1 MKPELIA
8 IVKQLKEK
16 KEAQDVYFQ
25 TIPTDLRVSVIDNK
39 YVNLLETTVQILTDK
54 LFEGIEE
61 DIYWFLYDFEAGR
74 TEGPHIIDAK
84 GKQWTFKTNKAYYKY
99 LKGVE

>member
-74 TEGPHIIDAK
+74 TKGPHIIDAT
-84 GKQWTFKTNKAYYKY
+84 GKKWTFKTNKDYYKY

>member
-1 MKPELIA
+1 MKPELID
-8 IVKQLKEK
+8 IVRQLKEIN
-16 KEAQDVYFQ
+16 EAQDAYSQ
-25 TIPTDLRVSVIDNK
+25 TIPADLRVSVFDNK
-39 YVNLLETTVQILTDK
+39 YVNLLETKAQILTDK

-74 TEGPHIIDAK
+74 TEGPHIIDAT
-84 GKQWTFKTNKAYYKY
+84 GKKWTFKTNKDYYKY

>member
-25 TIPTDLRVSVIDNK
+25 TIPTDLRVSVIDNN
-39 YVNLLETTVQILTDK
+39 VDDTPMERGRRVEAK
-54 LFEGIEE
+54 LKEKN
-61 DIYWFLYDFEAGR
+61 
-74 TEGPHIIDAK
+74 T
-84 GKQWTFKTNKAYYKY
+84 
-99 LKGVE
+99 

>member
-39 YVNLLETTVQILTDK
+39 FPIPLYTTPQRRTWVGLTDDERKEVWFSCEQQTPTTFARAIEAK
-54 LFEGIEE
+54 LKEKN
-61 DIYWFLYDFEAGR
+61 
-74 TEGPHIIDAK
+74 T
-84 GKQWTFKTNKAYYKY
+84 
-99 LKGVE
+99 

>member
-54 LFEGIEE
+54 LFEGFEE
-61 DIYWFLYDFEAGR
+61 DIYWFLYEFHSGR
-74 TEGPHIIDAK
+74 TEGPHIVDET
-84 GKQWTFKTNKAYYKY
+84 GKEWFIRSNADYYEY